1 MQLETPIVI
10 TELDAARI
18 RDLGTRLPVT
28 GHAAHGL
35 RDLLEQVTNEADIV
49 ASPLVAQDVV
59 TMNSTVSFTDAL
71 TGSVHRVTVV
81 YPWDVSVGDRRISV
95 LSPVGRALL
104 GRSTGGDSSID
115 MPDGTT
121 RSIRLGPVHYQPE
134 AAGECTR

>member
-1 MQLETPIVI
+1 MHIDTPIVV

-18 RDLGTRLPVT
+18 RDLGARLPAV

-35 RDLLEQVTNEADIV
+35 RDLLDQVTQEADIV
-49 ASPLVAQDVV
+49 ASPLVAEDVV
-59 TMNSTVSFTDAL
+59 TMNSTVSFAEAA

-81 YPWDVSVGDRRISV
+81 YPWDVSIGERRISV

-104 GRSTGGDSSID
+104 GRRTGDESSID

-121 RSIRLGPVHYQPE
+121 RSIRLGEVHYQPE
-134 AAGECTR
+134 AAGDYTR